1 MLKEKVAKMMKM
13 AAASMMLTLGVAVAA
28 PVATVHADM
37 LQEVEPNGNPA
48 EATSLP
54 LNTWITGTT
63 ERSSDEDWY
72 TIIIPQAGVSQIQI
86 EPTIENVTS
95 SEWSVQ
101 VYDADR
107 RWLIGNGYLRTYKFA
122 KIGLAPGKYYVKVY
136 SSRSSGIDATYNLKV
151 NFEISDSWEKE
162 IYYGDKGIVN
172 ANDILTNKVYS
183 GSIYCN
189 ADVDYYRVRLNG
201 KNNISVRFTIDDTVS
216 NPGEWNI
223 NGIEYNSRNALKG
236 YNYLGTNGTINM
248 GQCTGDAIIKISQSS
263 QARYVIGQIYH
274 IQVTATPVVTA
285 TPTPTVTPQPT
296 VAPTNPSNN
305 NPTTTVQ
312 KPSATKITSIK
323 PGKKQATIRWK
334 KASNATGYYVYRS
347 TKAKGGYKK
356 IATVNGKT
364 TYKDKKALKSK
375 KTYYYKVISYRKNG
389 SKVLKS
395 KASGYKRVK
404 IK

>member
-1 MLKEKVAKMMKM
+1 MLKEKVAKMMKL
-13 AAASMMLTLGVAVAA
+13 AAAGMMLTLGVAAAA
-28 PVATVHADM
+28 PAAQVQADT
-37 LQEVEPNGNPA
+37 LQEVEPNDNPA
-48 EATSLP
+48 EATKLP
-54 LNTWITGTT
+54 LNIWIKGTI
-63 ERSSDEDWY
+63 EDWNEQDWY
-72 TIIIPQAGVSQIQI
+72 VITIPQAGVSQIEI
-86 EPTIENVTS
+86 EPTIDNIS
-95 SEWSVQ
+95 GSEWNVA
-101 VYDADR
+101 VYDANR
-107 RWLIGNGYLRTYKFA
+107 RWLLGVNYATTYKLA
-122 KIGLAPGKYYVKVY
+122 KIVLTPGTYYIKV
-136 SSRSSGIDATYNLKV
+136 SQSSGHGADVTYNLRT
-151 NFEISDSWEKE
+151 NFEASDSWNQDM
-162 IYYGDKGIVN
+162 YYGDKTIVN
-172 ANDILTNKVYS
+172 ANNIIANKVYS
-183 GSIYCN
+183 GTLYCRE
-189 ADVDYYRVRLNG
+189 DVDYYRLKLSG
-201 KNNISVRFTIDDTVS
+201 TNNISVRFSIDDIVS
-216 NPGEWNI
+216 NPGEWNVYAY
-223 NGIEYNSRNALKG
+223 EYNSRKQIG
-236 YNYLGTNGTINM
+236 KYNYLSTNETLNM
-248 GQCTGDAIIKISQSS
+248 GQCTGDVIIKITNSS
-263 QARYVIGQIYH
+263 GTVGQIYH
-274 IQVTATPVVTA
+274 IQATATPVVTA
-285 TPTPTVTPQPT
+285 TPTPQPT

>member
-1 MLKEKVAKMMKM
+1 MLKEKVAKMMKL
-13 AAASMMLTLGVAVAA
+13 AAAGMMLTLGVAAAA
-28 PVATVHADM
+28 PAAQVQADT
-37 LQEVEPNGNPA
+37 LQEVEPNDNPA
-48 EATSLP
+48 EATKLP
-54 LNTWITGTT
+54 LNIWIKGTI
-63 ERSSDEDWY
+63 EDWNEQDWY
-72 TIIIPQAGVSQIQI
+72 VITIPQAGVSQIEI
-86 EPTIENVTS
+86 EPTIDNIS
-95 SEWSVQ
+95 GSEWNVA
-101 VYDADR
+101 VYDANR
-107 RWLIGNGYLRTYKFA
+107 RWLLGVNYATTYKLA
-122 KIGLAPGKYYVKVY
+122 KIGLTPGTYYIKV
-136 SSRSSGIDATYNLKV
+136 SQSSGHGTDVTYNLRT
-151 NFEISDSWEKE
+151 NFEASDSWNQDM
-162 IYYGDKGIVN
+162 YYGDKTIVN
-172 ANDILTNKVYS
+172 ANNIIANKVYS
-183 GSIYCN
+183 GTLYCRE
-189 ADVDYYRVRLNG
+189 DVDYYRLKLSG
-201 KNNISVRFTIDDTVS
+201 TNNISVRFSIDDIVS
-216 NPGEWNI
+216 NPGEWNVYAY
-223 NGIEYNSRNALKG
+223 EYNSRKQIG
-236 YNYLGTNGTINM
+236 KYNYLSTNETLNM
-248 GQCTGDAIIKISQSS
+248 GQCTGDVIIKITNSS
-263 QARYVIGQIYH
+263 GTVGQIYH
-274 IQVTATPVVTA
+274 IQATATPVVTA
-285 TPTPTVTPQPT
+285 TPTPQPT

>member
-1 MLKEKVAKMMKM
+1 
-13 AAASMMLTLGVAVAA
+13 
-28 PVATVHADM
+28 
-37 LQEVEPNGNPA
+37 
-48 EATSLP
+48 
-54 LNTWITGTT
+54 
-63 ERSSDEDWY
+63 
-72 TIIIPQAGVSQIQI
+72 
-86 EPTIENVTS
+86 
-95 SEWSVQ
+95 
-101 VYDADR
+101 
-107 RWLIGNGYLRTYKFA
+107 
-122 KIGLAPGKYYVKVY
+122 
-136 SSRSSGIDATYNLKV
+136 
-151 NFEISDSWEKE
+151 
-162 IYYGDKGIVN
+162 
-172 ANDILTNKVYS
+172 
-183 GSIYCN
+183 
-189 ADVDYYRVRLNG
+189 
-201 KNNISVRFTIDDTVS
+201 
-216 NPGEWNI
+216 
-223 NGIEYNSRNALKG
+223 
-236 YNYLGTNGTINM
+236 M
-248 GQCTGDAIIKISQSS
+248 GQCTGDAIIKISYASYS
-263 QARYVIGQIYH
+263 VGQIYH

-285 TPTPTVTPQPT
+285 TLTPTVTPQ
-296 VAPTNPSNN
+296 PTNPSNN

>member
-1 MLKEKVAKMMKM
+1 MDAV
-13 AAASMMLTLGVAVAA
+13 LG
-28 PVATVHADM
+28 
-37 LQEVEPNGNPA
+37 
-48 EATSLP
+48 
-54 LNTWITGTT
+54 
-63 ERSSDEDWY
+63 
-72 TIIIPQAGVSQIQI
+72 
-86 EPTIENVTS
+86 
-95 SEWSVQ
+95 
-101 VYDADR
+101 
-107 RWLIGNGYLRTYKFA
+107 
-122 KIGLAPGKYYVKVY
+122 
-136 SSRSSGIDATYNLKV
+136 TYNLSTNETLKV
-151 NFEISDSWEKE
+151 
-162 IYYGDKGIVN
+162 
-172 ANDILTNKVYS
+172 
-183 GSIYCN
+183 
-189 ADVDYYRVRLNG
+189 
-201 KNNISVRFTIDDTVS
+201 
-216 NPGEWNI
+216 
-223 NGIEYNSRNALKG
+223 
-236 YNYLGTNGTINM
+236 
-248 GQCTGDAIIKISQSS
+248 GQCTGDIVIKVTDGCHAWGGNYALGEMYHLQAIVS
-263 QARYVIGQIYH
+263 
-274 IQVTATPVVTA
+274 PVVTA
-285 TPTPTVTPQPT
+285 TPTPQPT

>member
-1 MLKEKVAKMMKM
+1 MLKEKVAKMMKL
-13 AAASMMLTLGVAVAA
+13 AAASMMLTLGVAAAA

-37 LQEVEPNGNPA
+37 LQEVEPNRNPA

-63 ERSSDEDWY
+63 ESYYDEDWY
-72 TIIIPQAGVSQIQI
+72 TIIIPQAGVSQIEI
-86 EPTIENVTS
+86 EPTIENFTS
-95 SEWSVQ
+95 SKWRVD

-107 RWLIGNGYLRTYKFA
+107 RWLIGDSHLRTAKFV
-122 KIGLAPGKYYVKVY
+122 KIGLAPGKYYVKVSGNY
-136 SSRSSGIDATYNLKV
+136 YVGIDATYNLKA

-162 IYYGDKGIVN
+162 IYYGDKNILN
-172 ANDILTNKVYS
+172 ANDIQTNKIYS
-183 GSIYCN
+183 GIIYCSS
-189 ADVDYYRVRLNG
+189 DVDYYRVRLNG

-216 NPGEWNI
+216 NPGKWNVD
-223 NGIEYNSRNALKG
+223 GIEYNSRNALKG
-236 YNYLGTNGTINM
+236 YWHYLGTNETINM
-248 GQCTGDAIIKISQSS
+248 GQCTGDAIIKISRASDSVYQL
-263 QARYVIGQIYH
+263 YH

-285 TPTPTVTPQPT
+285 TPTPQPT

-312 KPSATKITSIK
+312 KPSVTKITSIK